1 MFDNSLINPAALFEV
16 SVPIH
21 RLPEVLDM
29 RSPDTWG
36 LDDKYQIPAI
46 HVLNTQN
53 SRRTSIR
60 CGWNDQGLFLACR
73 LTHKIPS
80 GSQSPY
86 SLKLE
91 LAVHSRYSRDLRTRD
106 DFSTHLVF
114 DLRGP
119 KFVDRIEV
127 ECQET
132 TQAAFNRL
140 PPQTQNAPP
149 TPPGSYAAAH
159 RRVDELMFWISVR
172 AEQLRKF
179 RPTEFPDIALGLLA
193 VEPPTRLL
201 SLAQSGVSDF
211 LSFPQSWFHFRCTE

>member
-29 RSPDTWG
+29 RSPETWG

-46 HVLNTQN
+46 HVLNSQN

-60 CGWNDQGLFLACR
+60 CGWNEQGLFLACR

-86 SLKLE
+86 TLKLE
-91 LAVHSRYSRDLRTRD
+91 LAVHTRYSRDLRARD

-132 TQAAFNRL
+132 TQAAFNRF
-140 PPQTQNAPP
+140 PPQTQGATP
-149 TPPGSYAAAH
+149 TPQALTLPHTVVSMNLCFGSAFAQSNSAN
-159 RRVDELMFWISVR
+159 FAPQSFQISHSDYSQQNHPR
-172 AEQLRKF
+172 
-179 RPTEFPDIALGLLA
+179 D
-193 VEPPTRLL
+193 
-201 SLAQSGVSDF
+201 SLA
-211 LSFPQSWFHFRCTE
+211 